1 MKNKIGLYLGC
12 FWIVMIVR
20 MNVIKRVCDYMGKD
34 MFIFNK
40 RLIININNLIEN
52 EKDDIF
58 VN

>member
-1 MKNKIGLYLGC
+1 
-12 FWIVMIVR
+12 MIVR